1 MHSQP
6 FWRDRAHKTN
16 FRSGLIR
23 KQKMLKQLLRRSTL
37 CITLALGLSAVSGL
51 ASAEGDTPQGTPAV
65 TAAPSVTKQ
74 VKQALKADPSLGA
87 SKVKVSNKKG
97 VITLNGWVANKDQ
110 SDKITDTVSKVP
122 GVKSVVNH
130 LQTADSLAGQVK
142 AALSKDATLRTF
154 NLGVRESSGTVTLFG
169 SVQEQGQADKAAE
182 IAKSV
187 SGVTGVTNHIN
198 VMQTN

>member
-1 MHSQP
+1 
-6 FWRDRAHKTN
+6 
-16 FRSGLIR
+16 
-23 KQKMLKQLLRRSTL
+23 MLKQLLLRSTL
-37 CITLALGLSAVSGL
+37 FITLALGLSAVSGI
-51 ASAEGDTPQGTPAV
+51 ACADGDTPQGAPTA

-110 SDKITDTVSKVP
+110 SDKIADTVSKVP

-154 NLGVRESSGTVTLFG
+154 NLGVRESSGNVTLFG